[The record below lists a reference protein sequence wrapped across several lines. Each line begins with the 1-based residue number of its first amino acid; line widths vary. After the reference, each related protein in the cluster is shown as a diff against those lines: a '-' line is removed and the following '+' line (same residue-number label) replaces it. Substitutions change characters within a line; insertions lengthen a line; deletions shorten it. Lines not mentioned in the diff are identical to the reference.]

1 MKSTCITK
9 AVAVGLYQEEACRSD
24 EKIGTV
30 YLPDFVV
37 MPKALVVGE
46 DIYIAAK
53 HYYGDPKYW
62 RAEPIHVVDPGE
74 VVFVKGE
81 TAEGGAN

>member
-1 MKSTCITK
+1 MKSTCVTK
-9 AVAVGLYQEEACRSD
+9 TVSVGLYPDEGCRSD
-24 EKIGTV
+24 EKIGLLH
-30 YLPDFVV
+30 LPDFVV
-37 MPKALVVGE
+37 MPKVLVVGG

-53 HYYGDPKYW
+53 HYYGDHKYW

-81 TAEGGAN
+81 TAEGQ